1 MLSKNQMVKELTAAQ
16 KAARKAIESTYS
28 GVCTILER
36 RDIRDEKTKI
46 TRKNE
51 EVPIVENQPCK
62 LSFEKLNAVVQ
73 TDTAAKLTQ
82 GTKLFIAPEIQIKPG
97 SKIIVEQNGKT
108 TEYSASGEPAVYF
121 SHSEYMLELFKGW
134 A

>member
-1 MLSKNQMVKELTAAQ
+1 MVNLTAAQ
-16 KAARKAIESTYS
+16 KAARKAIESTYT
-28 GVCTILER
+28 GFCTIVER
-36 RDIRDEKTKI
+36 RDVRDEKTKI

-51 EVPIVENQPCK
+51 EVPIIENQPCK

-73 TDTAAKLTQ
+73 TETAAVMVQ
-82 GTKLFIAPEIQIKPG
+82 GTKLFIAPEIKIKPG
-97 SKIIVEQNGKT
+97 SKIIVEQNGTT